1 MKIYYGRINALCT
14 NKIGGFIVEVFLT
27 VIIAISSLVLIGTV
41 VVTESAQA
49 GLGTLQGEQ
58 SNLWGEHR
66 GTSKKEIENRI
77 ITVSSV
83 VFLISVIALAA
94 I

>member
-1 MKIYYGRINALCT
+1 MEL
-14 NKIGGFIVEVFLT
+14 FLT

-77 ITVSSV
+77 ITVSSII
-83 VFLISVIALAA
+83 FLVSVIALSA

>member
-1 MKIYYGRINALCT
+1 MKIYCGRINALWI
-14 NKIGGFIVEVFLT
+14 NKIGGFTVELFLT

-66 GTSKKEIENRI
+66 GKSKKEIENRI
-77 ITVSSV
+77 ITVSSII
-83 VFLISVIALAA
+83 FLVSVIALSA